1 MSSKISQEV
10 MDLIAKGEAESLLE
24 GLNDPLLRNNPMFLS
39 RVRAFLK
46 DNGMVTAIEREK
58 PKSFASLQDI
68 PDVLENLL
76 KEDA

>member
-46 DNGMVTAIEREK
+46 DNGMVTTIEREK

>member
-46 DNGMVTAIEREK
+46 DNGMVTAIGGTRMT
-58 PKSFASLQDI
+58 
-68 PDVLENLL
+68 
-76 KEDA
+76 